1 MFLSDDYF
9 RQLFWRYLDA
19 KNKYF
24 ATNTLRKSNIIL
36 RLHFGN
42 LRKLLSANV
51 DGTKD
56 VDGT

>member
-1 MFLSDDYF
+1 M
-9 RQLFWRYLDA
+9 YLDA